1 MQESILLAAM
11 PYPGMATQ
19 GVFRLALSAMSEPGT
34 LQQVDHAVVLD
45 RLAPATYALCLT
57 LFDADTP
64 VWLAP
69 SLDTPVLRA
78 NLAFHCAC
86 PIVQAREDAEFAV
99 LTAAELADLA
109 GFNAGSD
116 RDPDISC
123 TLQIGRASGRERVC
137 QSVEIA
143 VVAVSLK

>member
-78 NLAFHCAC
+78 NLALHCAC
-86 PIVQAREDAEFAV
+86 PIVQAREDADFAL
-99 LTAAELADLA
+99 LTAAELADLPA
-109 GFNAGSD
+109 CNAASEP
-116 RDPDISC
+116 DPAISC
-123 TLQIGRASGRERVC
+123 TLLVQQGALANG
-137 QSVEIA
+137 
-143 VVAVSLK
+143 K

>member
-1 MQESILLAAM
+1 MRISDWSSACALPISLARPARVALDGAGGCAGARAGRRSCGQGGAKRRDQGGLHYAGSRRRLMQDSMLLPAM
-11 PYPGMATQ
+11 PDPVMATQ

-69 SLDTPVLRA
+69 S
-78 NLAFHCAC
+78 
-86 PIVQAREDAEFAV
+86 
-99 LTAAELADLA
+99 
-109 GFNAGSD
+109 D
-116 RDPDISC
+116 RKS
-123 TLQIGRASGRERVC
+123 TRLNS
-137 QSVEIA
+137 SH
-143 VVAVSLK
+143 

>member
-1 MQESILLAAM
+1 MQDSMLLPAM
-11 PYPGMATQ
+11 PDPVMATQ

-69 SLDTPVLRA
+69 SFDTPVLRA
-78 NLAFHCAC
+78 HLDFHCAC
-86 PIVQAREDAEFAV
+86 PIVQALDAADFVV
-99 LTAAELADLA
+99 LPADDL
-109 GFNAGSD
+109 
-116 RDPDISC
+116 
-123 TLQIGRASGRERVC
+123 GRR
-137 QSVEIA
+137 
-143 VVAVSLK
+143 